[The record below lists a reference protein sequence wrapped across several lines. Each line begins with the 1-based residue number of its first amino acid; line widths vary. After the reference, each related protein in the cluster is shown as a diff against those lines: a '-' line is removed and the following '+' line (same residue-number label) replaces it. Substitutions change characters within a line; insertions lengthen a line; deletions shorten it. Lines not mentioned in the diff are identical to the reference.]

1 MSTLKDEKHS
11 ALLNN
16 VVKPETFNDD
26 EHVTPLLNVVYHVT
40 YNNVFIF
47 IETPWGFKWI
57 VSQYPTL
64 VFNNML
70 LIEGAAMVKSPMR
83 SWILFESF
91 VDEGKVTIDLF
102 PCSFGVEKEKIK
114 IITKDYFDVNALN
127 IDAYYLTRG
136 N

>member
-47 IETPWGFKWI
+47 IETP
-57 VSQYPTL
+57 
-64 VFNNML
+64 
-70 LIEGAAMVKSPMR
+70 
-83 SWILFESF
+83 
-91 VDEGKVTIDLF
+91 
-102 PCSFGVEKEKIK
+102 
-114 IITKDYFDVNALN
+114 
-127 IDAYYLTRG
+127 
-136 N
+136 